1 MVDQANKFTIVM
13 SGNHDIARERHA
25 IQALLQRQCDAL
37 ILHSKALP
45 DEELSELASGSTP
58 IVFINRQVPGCEERC
73 VWLDNQAGIT
83 TACQHL
89 LDAGHSRIAFITS
102 DDEEFVDGQQRMAGY
117 RVALQRAGIEL
128 DPALI
133 GRAFADEK
141 GGYVAMSELLERGV
155 PFTAVLGFNDA
166 MVAGA
171 ISCLLERGYKIPQQV
186 SVVGFDDIPYA
197 RYIYP
202 KLTTVRYPI
211 EEMGERAAEL
221 ALRLLD
227 HKPVEGLALKF
238 EAELVRR
245 ESVA

>member
-1 MVDQANKFTIVM
+1 
-13 SGNHDIARERHA
+13 
-25 IQALLQRQCDAL
+25 
-37 ILHSKALP
+37 
-45 DEELSELASGSTP
+45 
-58 IVFINRQVPGCEERC
+58 
-73 VWLDNQAGIT
+73 
-83 TACQHL
+83 
-89 LDAGHSRIAFITS
+89 
-102 DDEEFVDGQQRMAGY
+102 
-117 RVALQRAGIEL
+117 
-128 DPALI
+128 
-133 GRAFADEK
+133 
-141 GGYVAMSELLERGV
+141 MSELLERGV

-211 EEMGERAAEL
+211 EKMGERAAEL